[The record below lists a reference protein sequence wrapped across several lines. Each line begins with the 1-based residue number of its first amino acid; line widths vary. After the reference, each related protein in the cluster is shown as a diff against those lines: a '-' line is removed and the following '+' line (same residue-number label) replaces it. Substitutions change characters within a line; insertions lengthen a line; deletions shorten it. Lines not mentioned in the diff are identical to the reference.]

1 VMMTLIFLA
10 KKTSTLIQWA
20 LFLGA
25 AIGIIFFAFA
35 VGAFFALYAY
45 GMGWF

>member
-20 LFLGA
+20 LFLGV
-25 AIGIIFFAFA
+25 AIGIIFFAFTI
-35 VGAFFALYAY
+35 GAALALYAY
-45 GMGWF
+45 GAGWF